1 MEEKTYSENIFN
13 EIQTLE
19 QQIKNIKIEN
29 IDEKLLNDIKKIKT
43 STTIQELEQIENNE
57 LTEQIKIKKIAIKLN
72 NFNFEQYIE
81 LERTLDEIELE
92 ITKKIEENNKKQK
105 EIEKLQTK
113 QKLLEFV
120 YDLKT
125 PIEEE
130 NKIEE
135 IIKMYKENNE
145 DPKEIL
151 KTIITDNLN
160 YYTNKHKKEKK
171 LTEEKMNELKI
182 DKNDKQMIQEIKEL
196 ISNTSNVQGNIEM
209 TNYLLNLTDELFLE
223 ILEKDLSYN
232 EQLIIN
238 IMYSLLEKINNN
250 ETIEQSLELLN
261 ILYETYIEKK
271 SNSTEQKKEEQ
282 KLIFLRKPTTED
294 SYIYDDLEKIESK
307 EQLKILEK
315 EFNKL
320 IKGQTRGK
328 SLTGLSE
335 NLFEKKTLKTR
346 ITFKKLPNNYIL
358 IINCYIKGN
367 KFTQNIRE
375 FIEKTNIKYQIHLYE
390 ALATENPEI
399 IEQTLQKE
407 KTKQI
412 SKQEKENYIN
422 NFVESENINIL
433 NYFKEGEKNARK
445 NK

>member
-209 TNYLLNLTDELFLE
+209 TNYLLNLTDELLLE

-282 KLIFLRKPTTED
+282 KLVFLRKPTTED

-335 NLFEKKTLKTR
+335 NLFEKKTLKAR
-346 ITFKKLPNNYIL
+346 ITFKK
-358 IINCYIKGN
+358 
-367 KFTQNIRE
+367 T
-375 FIEKTNIKYQIHLYE
+375 
-390 ALATENPEI
+390 
-399 IEQTLQKE
+399 
-407 KTKQI
+407 TK
-412 SKQEKENYIN
+412 
-422 NFVESENINIL
+422 
-433 NYFKEGEKNARK
+433 
-445 NK
+445 